1 MPAKTYKRKV
11 NKRKTR
17 KNKKH
22 SKNRKG
28 GWDADTTARYEDCK
42 GKTDYASIEACNKR
56 NDANYQQKYARD
68 YLQQRETEGL
78 PIRSVADRQREE
90 VFRAKYPISS
100 RLGLKTM
107 TNPNEPYN
115 SKRGYFW

>member
-22 SKNRKG
+22 SKNKRG
-28 GWDADTTARYEDCK
+28 GIGADTTARYDECK
-42 GKTDYASIEACNKR
+42 GMGYASTEACNR
-56 NDANYQQKYARD
+56 QKDDDFQKEYAKD
-68 YLQQRETEGL
+68 ILEQRKKAGI